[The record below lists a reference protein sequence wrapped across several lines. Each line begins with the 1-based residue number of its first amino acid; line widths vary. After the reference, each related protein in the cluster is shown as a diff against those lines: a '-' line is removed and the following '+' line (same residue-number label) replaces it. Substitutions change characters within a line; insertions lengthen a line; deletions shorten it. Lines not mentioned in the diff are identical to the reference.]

1 MAAAAYERDR
11 TICQVHLVALMSR
24 SIGPEHP
31 AVSVIIPCFEQARY
45 LSEAVQ
51 SVVDQTFTD
60 WEIIIVDDG
69 SPDDTAQV
77 AAALIERHGERI
89 RLLQQPNGGVAR
101 ARNAGIAAAL
111 GKYIL
116 PLDADDRLHPEMLE
130 ETVRLL
136 ASDPAVGIA
145 YTDYELFGSTE
156 RSVRVPEFDFEGLCR
171 GSHIVTTALFRREA
185 WEATAGYNPNM
196 VSGYEDWDFW
206 IACAKRAFLPRRIPR
221 CLFSYRARPGGR
233 GAMSATQRRQ
243 MVAQIMRN
251 HPELY
256 TPLRRAGRL
265 VMRVP
270 RNLRRRIERLAHR
283 LSGGRLSH
291 GPERW

>member
-1 MAAAAYERDR
+1 M
-11 TICQVHLVALMSR
+11 
-24 SIGPEHP
+24 PEPNSARHP
-31 AVSVIIPCFEQARY
+31 AVSVIIPCFKQAQY
-45 LSEAVQ
+45 LGEAVD

-60 WEIIIVDDG
+60 WEVVVVDDG

-77 AAALIERHGERI
+77 AAKLIELHGERI

-101 ARNAGIAAAL
+101 ARNAGIAVAL
-111 GKYIL
+111 GTYIL
-116 PLDADDRLHPEMLE
+116 PLDADDRLHPEMLA

-136 ASDPAVGIA
+136 DSDPGVGIA
-145 YTDYELFGSTE
+145 YTDYELFGSNE

-185 WEATAGYNPNM
+185 WESAGGYNSNM
-196 VSGYEDWDFW
+196 VWGYEDWDFW
-206 IACAKRAFLPRRIPR
+206 ISCAKRGYLPRRIPR
-221 CLFSYRARPGGR
+221 SLFDYRARAGGR

-243 MVAQIMRN
+243 MVEQIMQN

-265 VMRVP
+265 VTRAP
-270 RNLRRRIERLAHR
+270 RNLRRRIRRVAQR

-291 GPERW
+291 GPEPW